1 MVSVNALGVRQSGD
15 TFSPA
20 LAVRS
25 VKNPRAFAAGVLLVM
40 AAMLVSAA
48 PAAASQRGPRS
59 LGPIENRLHV
69 GRKEEQSTNWS
80 GYAAY
85 GQTFTEA
92 QGSWVQPAAECALKG
107 RQVALA
113 AFWVG
118 LDGYNNK
125 TVEQTGTEADCEG
138 TRPVYYAWYELYPQR
153 PFLIEKPVEP
163 GDEFR
168 AKVTQGTLELE
179 DQTAGWI
186 ATETFPTAKLEFS
199 SAEWIAEAPFNR
211 LTNFGSVQF
220 TSASASTSKATEQPI
235 SAWEHDSVS
244 LVSGRGRHASVLA
257 EPSALDP
264 SGSAFTIEQP

>member
-1 MVSVNALGVRQSGD
+1 
-15 TFSPA
+15 
-20 LAVRS
+20 LAVHS
-25 VKNPRAFAAGVLLVM
+25 VKNSKVFAAGALLVM
-40 AAMLVSAA
+40 VALLVAAA
-48 PAAASQRGPRS
+48 PAAASQRGPRR

-92 QGSWVQPAAECALKG
+92 QGNWVQPTAECALKG

-118 LDGYNNK
+118 LDGYNDK

-163 GDEFR
+163 GDVLR

-179 DQTAGWI
+179 DETAKWT
-186 ATETFPTAKLEFS
+186 ATEKFPTAKLEFS
-199 SAEWIAEAPFNR
+199 SAEWIAEAPINR
-211 LTNFGSVQF
+211 LTDFGSVQF
-220 TSASASTSKATEQPI
+220 TGASASTSKASGQPI
-235 SAWEHDSVS
+235 SAWENDSIN
-244 LVSGRGRHASVLA
+244 LVSGRGRHATVLA

-264 SGSAFTIEQP
+264 SGSAFTIQQP